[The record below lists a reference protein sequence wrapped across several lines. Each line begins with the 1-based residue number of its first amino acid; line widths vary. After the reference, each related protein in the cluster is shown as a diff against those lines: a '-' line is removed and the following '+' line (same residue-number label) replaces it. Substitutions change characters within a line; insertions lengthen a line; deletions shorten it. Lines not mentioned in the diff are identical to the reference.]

1 MKKTVTKYGNFVM
14 SAELVSKKDCKDI
27 IKFIDTYEKEHSE
40 IRDYSENNRNTKSK
54 EITLSQ
60 KLYLPKAKEIDNI
73 IFKRI
78 GESIKKFISLQNIPN
93 AHHLMSNNLEDT
105 GYQLRKIIG
114 PTLEHSDGVEVSIFK
129 DAYKYRIGTLII
141 SLKDTGDEIV
151 FPHLDITVPLKQG
164 TILFFPP
171 YWTHIHYSN
180 WNEQEGYRI
189 QTWLTHKK
197 PISR

>member
-1 MKKTVTKYGNFVM
+1 MKKTVTDHGNFIL

-27 IKFIDTYEKEHSE
+27 IKFIDTYEEEHSVL
-40 IRDYSENNRNTKSK
+40 RDYSEKKRNTNSK
-54 EITLSQ
+54 EIELSA
-60 KLYLPKAKEIDNI
+60 KLDLPKAKEIDDI
-73 IFKRI
+73 IFKRV
-78 GESIKKFISLQNIPN
+78 GEAIKKFIVENVPN
-93 AHHLMSNNLEDT
+93 AHSLMNNLEDT

-114 PTLEHSDGVEVSIFK
+114 PTLEHSDGIEINIFK
-129 DAYKYRIGTLII
+129 DAYKYRVGTLII

-171 YWTHIHYSN
+171 YWTHVHYSN

-189 QTWLTHKK
+189 QTWLTNNKS
-197 PISR
+197 I